1 MTYKSVKKRSQ
12 IQSWAD
18 LENYHRRKAALA
30 TDQKERDKELD
41 ILKEIQEY
49 RKNYEG
55 QEGKLNRLHGKIRM
69 T

>member
-1 MTYKSVKKRSQ
+1 MAYRPIKTRSQ
-12 IQSWAD
+12 IKSWAD
-18 LENYHRRKAALA
+18 LENYHRRRAALA
-30 TDQKERDKELD
+30 TNLKDRNKELE

-55 QEGKLNRLHGKIRM
+55 QEGKLNRTGGPIRM